1 MKFVYNKSELIISS
15 TLLKLFFF
23 CFFLRY
29 IHTNLQENCFCVR
42 EAICC
47 YENDGNMIKR
57 MFALDILVSLSLAHR
72 CVTSLSTWPET
83 VALHSP
89 HGEEQP
95 KKELKK
101 IIL

>member
-1 MKFVYNKSELIISS
+1 
-15 TLLKLFFF
+15 
-23 CFFLRY
+23 
-29 IHTNLQENCFCVR
+29 
-42 EAICC
+42 
-47 YENDGNMIKR
+47 

>member
-1 MKFVYNKSELIISS
+1 MKS
-15 TLLKLFFF
+15 
-23 CFFLRY
+23 
-29 IHTNLQENCFCVR
+29 
-42 EAICC
+42 
-47 YENDGNMIKR
+47 ENDGNMIKR
-57 MFALDILVSLSLAHR
+57 MFALAILVSLSLAHR

-83 VALHSP
+83 VSLHSP

>member
-1 MKFVYNKSELIISS
+1 ML
-15 TLLKLFFF
+15 
-23 CFFLRY
+23 
-29 IHTNLQENCFCVR
+29 
-42 EAICC
+42 
-47 YENDGNMIKR
+47 
-57 MFALDILVSLSLAHR
+57 ALSIPVSLSLAQR
-72 CVTSLSTWPET
+72 CVISLSTWPET